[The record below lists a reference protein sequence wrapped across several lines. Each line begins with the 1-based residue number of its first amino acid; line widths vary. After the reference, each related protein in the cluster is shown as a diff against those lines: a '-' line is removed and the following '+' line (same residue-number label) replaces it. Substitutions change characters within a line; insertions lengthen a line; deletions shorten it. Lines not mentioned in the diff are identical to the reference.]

1 MSSSTLSD
9 SICTERDGVPA
20 NGDASTFIYVTKLIK
35 DHNNDAKREGDLLR
49 CGESQNNPGH
59 AQWNIFFFRREGHA
73 FDTRERLI
81 ETHPLVANA
90 GRQPAKA
97 DGDHLSSYNLG
108 FRTKRNIG
116 GESGAQSSKN
126 SLAVFCT
133 SIDGTGPRPKSSW
146 LAAKRSVSSRSGV
159 QSLAQRGVPKLGNV
173 DHCVGVFDSLVHWAF

>member
-1 MSSSTLSD
+1 M
-9 SICTERDGVPA
+9 
-20 NGDASTFIYVTKLIK
+20 
-35 DHNNDAKREGDLLR
+35 R

-108 FRTKRNIG
+108 FHTKRNFSVLFGWTKHGDGEPRRDKGLQMTHLWMRLTRGNQGPDGG
-116 GESGAQSSKN
+116 GERDADF
-126 SLAVFCT
+126 LPTF
-133 SIDGTGPRPKSSW
+133 P
-146 LAAKRSVSSRSGV
+146 
-159 QSLAQRGVPKLGNV
+159 
-173 DHCVGVFDSLVHWAF
+173 